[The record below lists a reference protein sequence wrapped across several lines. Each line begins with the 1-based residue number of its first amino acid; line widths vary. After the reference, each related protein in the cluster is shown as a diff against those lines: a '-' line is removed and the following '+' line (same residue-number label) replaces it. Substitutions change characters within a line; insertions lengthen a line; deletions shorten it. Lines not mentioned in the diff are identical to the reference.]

1 MNTYH
6 RGQKPMIRQEL
17 ESRRFNVRLELVEFH
32 TVAVVDEN
40 ILLLCYG
47 EMGVVL
53 EEPRA
58 WVTDYPTRRRG
69 RY

>member
-1 MNTYH
+1 MV
-6 RGQKPMIRQEL
+6 GEEL
-17 ESRRFNVRLELVEFH
+17 EPCGLDVRLELVQLDA
-32 TVAVVDEN
+32 VAVVNEN